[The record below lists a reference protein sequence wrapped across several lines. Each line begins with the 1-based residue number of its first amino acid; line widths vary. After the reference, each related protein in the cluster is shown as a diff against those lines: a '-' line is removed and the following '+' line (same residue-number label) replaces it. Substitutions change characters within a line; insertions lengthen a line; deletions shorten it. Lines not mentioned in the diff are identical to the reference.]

1 MYFLA
6 CVHVS
11 GMYVYTMCA
20 SVRLFAYFVRLFVYC
35 VCVYVCVFAF
45 VLLPPE
51 VIFLPFH
58 VIVTCRR

>member
-1 MYFLA
+1 
-6 CVHVS
+6 
-11 GMYVYTMCA
+11 MYVYTMCA

-35 VCVYVCVFAF
+35 VCVYVCVCVFAF